1 MTTIQNSEDAVGIRS
16 LDGLQRIY
24 GACGTA
30 PASAVPVE
38 RAGGTA

>member
-1 MTTIQNSEDAVGIRS
+1 MTTIQNSEDAVEGRS

-30 PASAVPVE
+30 PASAIAVE
-38 RAGGTA
+38 GAGGTA